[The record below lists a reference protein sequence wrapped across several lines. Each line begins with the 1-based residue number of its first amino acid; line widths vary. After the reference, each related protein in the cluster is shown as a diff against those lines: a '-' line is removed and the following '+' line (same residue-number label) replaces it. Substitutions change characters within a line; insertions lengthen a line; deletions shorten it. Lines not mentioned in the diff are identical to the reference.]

1 MGVCCV
7 LPVCPTWAEGQARA
21 EKQAA
26 PLSQAQ
32 EGVTGRGSRAAP
44 SSRGRDMEPTLSA
57 CADRELV
64 LGAKGLM
71 VGGCMSTCEW
81 G

>member
-1 MGVCCV
+1 MSYRCV
-7 LPVCPTWAEGQARA
+7 LHGLRGRRGLRNKLHPFPKHRGGHR
-21 EKQAA
+21 
-26 PLSQAQ
+26 
-32 EGVTGRGSRAAP
+32 GRGMQGGP
-44 SSRGRDMEPTLSA
+44 LLPGRDMEPTLSA